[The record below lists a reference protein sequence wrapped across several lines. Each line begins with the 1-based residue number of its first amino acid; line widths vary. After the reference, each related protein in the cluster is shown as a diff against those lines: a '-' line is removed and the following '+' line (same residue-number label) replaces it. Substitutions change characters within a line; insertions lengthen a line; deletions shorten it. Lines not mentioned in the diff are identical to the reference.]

1 MNIKKIFSVL
11 CILALSSTFAAFPI
25 YAQDNAYLVQAFI
38 NDQNMDLFISENL
51 NSENL
56 GLKVANKPAEITGS
70 GPISENDVS
79 VCTTVLIDVSTSMP
93 LPCRNMVYELMEN
106 KIKDI
111 DKNEEMKI
119 IVFGSETKVLQDF
132 TSDRYDLSSAVSEIE
147 FNGTES
153 ALFDTIYNTLP
164 ETSYIDD
171 QPRFFRTVVITDG
184 ADYTFGGITKE
195 ELFMRMQA
203 ETYPIDIICASSDIH
218 QNLDKDLAALTR
230 ISGGKYFELYPQ
242 SDVSEIAS
250 GLSAGDYFWIRAEVP
265 VEQLDGST
273 RQVDVFD
280 GNVSISFDMKMSIVD
295 APEPPVTESDT
306 VTSIIAPPVS
316 PSVTLPYSTI
326 TEDEEEESSD
336 LNIVPI
342 ILIIAGIAVVVIGA
356 AAAIVIIRKKK
367 QKLSN
372 AVQQSQPI
380 LILESPTT
388 EFFDESKVNEHYTIK
403 ISDISNPS
411 DSRILDVYSD
421 IIIGRAESCTVKFND
436 LSVSREQCKIAA
448 NKNGL
453 AISNLSSTNKTK
465 LNGTDLNTEVL
476 LRPADNIRFGRI
488 TLRVDYIQTVE
499 DEAPPQNTPPS
510 ESGDGKTQSVFR

>member
-1 MNIKKIFSVL
+1 MNNKKISSVL
-11 CILALSSTFAAFPI
+11 CALALSSTFAAFPI

-56 GLKVANKPAEITGS
+56 GLKVANKSAVITGS

-93 LPCRNMVYELMEN
+93 EPCRNMVCELMEN

-132 TSDRYDLSSAVSEIE
+132 TSDRYDLSRAVSEIE
-147 FNGTES
+147 FNGMES

-164 ETSYIDD
+164 ETSSAL
-171 QPRFFRTVVITDG
+171 QPCFFRTVVITDG

-195 ELFMRMQA
+195 ELFMRLQA
-203 ETYPIDIICASSDIH
+203 ETYPIDVICASSDIQ
-218 QNLDKDLAALTR
+218 QNSDKDLAALTR
-230 ISGGKYFELYPQ
+230 ISGGRYFELYPQ

-250 GLSAGDYFWIRAEVP
+250 GLSVGDYFWIRAEVP
-265 VEQLDGST
+265 AEQLDGST

-280 GNVSISFDMKMSIVD
+280 GSVSISFDMKMSIVD
-295 APEPPVTESDT
+295 TPEPPVTESDT
-306 VTSIIAPPVS
+306 VTSSIAPPVS
-316 PSVTLPYSTI
+316 PSVTLPYSTV

-342 ILIIAGIAVVVIGA
+342 ILIIAGIAVVIIGA

-367 QKLSN
+367 QKQSN
-372 AVQQSQPI
+372 VIQQSQPI
-380 LILESPTT
+380 LVSESPTT
-388 EFFDESKVNEHYTIK
+388 EFFDEGEVNEHYTIK

-499 DEAPPQNTPPS
+499 DEAPPQNTPLS